1 MTLHS
6 VAVRAV
12 ACRAAA
18 LVTLAVLLVAPAVQ
32 AQEVRVMT
40 SGAFTEAFLNLVP
53 DFERTTGMKVLVAF
67 GASMGGAPDS
77 IPSRLQRGE
86 PVDVVILA
94 AEALNAL
101 IAQEHVRPG
110 SGVDLVRSSIGMA
123 VRKGA
128 PKPDI
133 SSVEALTRTL
143 LQASSIAYSASASGV

>member
-1 MTLHS
+1 MPLHPVSRRS
-6 VAVRAV
+6 VASRV
-12 ACRAAA
+12 AA
-18 LVTLAVLLVAPAVQ
+18 LVALVVLLVAPVAQ

-53 DFERTTGMKVLVAF
+53 ELERTIGLKVLVAF

-94 AEALNAL
+94 SEALEAL
-101 IAQEHVRPG
+101 IGQGHVRPG

-133 SSVEALTRTL
+133 SSEEAFAAGR
-143 LQASSIAYSASASGV
+143 